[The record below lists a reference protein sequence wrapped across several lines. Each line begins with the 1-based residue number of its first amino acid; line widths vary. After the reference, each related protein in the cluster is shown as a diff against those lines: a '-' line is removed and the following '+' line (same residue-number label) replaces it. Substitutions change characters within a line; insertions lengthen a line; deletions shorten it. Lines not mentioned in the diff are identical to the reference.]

1 MNLKNYLKF
10 VLPSMVAFAFS
21 GVYGIVDGFFIGR
34 NIGDAGLAAI
44 NIAYPVTALIQ
55 AAGTGIGMGGAIHFS
70 MRKGCGDKDG
80 AARYLSM
87 TFILLAAACTAVTVL
102 LAFFHKP
109 LLAAFGAEGDILELG
124 CDYIRVIIA
133 GAVFQVIGTGLVPV
147 LRNHGKSVFAMGCMV
162 AGFVTNIVLDYLFIS
177 VFPFGMAGAAWATI
191 IGQAVTAAPG
201 AVLLFSK
208 KYRLPS
214 SVWHIS
220 AYRARE
226 VLATGLSPFGLTLS
240 PNIVLIL
247 MNKAAMIHGGGPAV
261 AAYAVVSYVLCVFQ
275 LLMQGVGDGSQPLVS
290 NAFGREDAKTA
301 KSVCKMAYVL
311 AAAVSLACTSGILLL
326 REQLPPFF
334 GASAEVTEMAA
345 DAIVVF
351 TVGFLPV
358 AFLRV
363 TTSYFYAA
371 KKNLFAYLMVYGEP
385 ALLFFLLTAALPRI
399 WGLQGVWASVPAA
412 QALLALTGALL
423 LFFAMRS
430 KETGRMTGRN
440 KAATDDAGL

>member
-1 MNLKNYLKF
+1 MILKNYLKF

-21 GVYGIVDGFFIGR
+21 GIYGIVDGFFIGR

-44 NIAYPVTALIQ
+44 NIAYPITALIQ
-55 AAGTGIGMGGAIHFS
+55 AVGTGIGMGGAIHFS
-70 MRKGCGDKDG
+70 MKKGCGDKDG
-80 AARYLSM
+80 AARYLGV
-87 TFILLAAACTAVTVL
+87 TFMLLAAACAVVTVL
-102 LAFFHKP
+102 LALFHK
-109 LLAAFGAEGDILELG
+109 LVLAVFGAEGNILELG

-162 AGFVTNIVLDYLFIS
+162 AGFMTNIVLDYLFIS
-177 VFPFGMAGAAWATI
+177 VFPFGMAGAAWATV
-191 IGQAVTAAPG
+191 IGQAVTAVPG
-201 AVLLFSK
+201 IVLLFSK
-208 KYRLPS
+208 KYRLS
-214 SVWHIS
+214 RSGWRFS
-220 AYRARE
+220 ANCMRE

-247 MNKAAMIHGGGPAV
+247 MNKTAMIYGGGSAV

-290 NAFGREDAKTA
+290 NAFGREDTKTA
-301 KSVCKMAYVL
+301 KSVCKMAYAL
-311 AAAVSLACTSGILLL
+311 AAVVSLACTSAMLLL

-345 DAIVVF
+345 GAIVVF
-351 TVGFLPV
+351 TAGFMPV

-385 ALLFFLLTAALPRI
+385 ALLFCLLTTVLPRI

-412 QALLALTGALL
+412 QALLALLGAFL
-423 LFFAMRS
+423 LFLATRP
-430 KETGRMTGRN
+430 KEAVPMPSRC
-440 KAATDDAGL
+440 KAAVDEPEP